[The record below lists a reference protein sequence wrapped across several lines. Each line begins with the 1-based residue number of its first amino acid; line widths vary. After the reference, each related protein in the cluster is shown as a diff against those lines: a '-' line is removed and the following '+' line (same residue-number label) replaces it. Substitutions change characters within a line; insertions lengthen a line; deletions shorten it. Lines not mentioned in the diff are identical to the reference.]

1 MPTCPDGANA
11 GDQEMEGADGKELCS
26 SGTDGV
32 VLGVSEE
39 ELDPEG

>member
-1 MPTCPDGANA
+1 MPTYPDGASA

-26 SGTDGV
+26 LGTDGV
-32 VLGVSEE
+32 ALEVSKE